1 MEKKIVALLLMLIV
15 TIQPITYANT
25 KPITLSPSAILMDAE
40 TGQVLYDKNA
50 KDQLYPASITKVLT
64 AIVALE
70 KNEDL
75 SEKVVIGK
83 DVPNQIVSN
92 SSAIY
97 LIPGESVTLEQ
108 LMYAL
113 MVESANDAAVAI
125 AEHTAGSV
133 EDFAELM
140 NKKAKELGAIDSH
153 FVNPHGLHSEEHFTT
168 AYDMALI
175 MREAIKDPVL
185 RKLMTTPNYIIAE
198 TNKQQ
203 TRYLWTKNRLY
214 KDEGDEFYNDK
225 VIASKTG
232 YTTEANNTLVSAAQ
246 DDNMKLIAVAL
257 NGQGTSTFSD
267 TSALFDYGFTSFETS
282 TLIRKDDFVKE
293 QKIEKASKPL
303 QIVSRSTVK
312 YIKTKDNSGEIQET
326 IKLSENLPSSI
337 SKGEIIGTIEYSVSN
352 EKIGEAQLM
361 AGNEVLSKSAIT
373 MQKIKGSIVYIIPG
387 ILLLYI
393 LARIYVHIR
402 NTQIRKR
409 KIRKKYGITYGRV
422 PRRRRSRRGQFS
434 RY

>member
-1 MEKKIVALLLMLIV
+1 MEKKILALLLMFIV

-25 KPITLSPSAILMDAE
+25 EPNTLSPSAILMDAE

-50 KDQLYPASITKVLT
+50 KERLYPASITKVLT
-64 AIVALE
+64 AIIALE
-70 KNEDL
+70 ENENL
-75 SEKVVIGK
+75 NEKVIIGK
-83 DVPNQIVSN
+83 DVPYQIVSN

-97 LIPGESVTLEQ
+97 LLPGEVVTLEQ

-133 EDFAELM
+133 ENFAKLM
-140 NKKAKELGAIDSH
+140 NNKAKELGATDSH
-153 FVNPHGLHSEEHFTT
+153 FTNPHGLHSEDHYTT

-175 MREAIKDPVL
+175 MKEAIKEPVL
-185 RKLMTTPNYIIAE
+185 RKLMTTSNYIIPE

-214 KDEGDEFYNDK
+214 KNEDDEFYNDK

-232 YTTEANNTLVSAAQ
+232 FTTEAKNTLVSAAENN
-246 DDNMKLIAVAL
+246 DMSLITVVL
-257 NGQGTSTFSD
+257 DGQSASTYYD
-267 TSALFDYGFTSFETS
+267 TSALFDYGFASFETS

-293 QKIEKASKPL
+293 QEIEKGSNPL

-312 YIKTKDNSGEIQET
+312 YVKTKDNSDEINET
-326 IKLSENLPSSI
+326 IKLSQNLPSTI
-337 SKGEIIGTIEYSVSN
+337 SKGEAIGKIEYSVGN
-352 EKIGEAQLM
+352 EKVGEAQLV
-361 AGNEVLSKSAIT
+361 AGNEVLSSSAVRI
-373 MQKIKGSIVYIIPG
+373 QKLKGSIIYLIPAL
-387 ILLLYI
+387 LLLYI

-402 NTQIRKR
+402 NTRIRKR
-409 KIRKKYGITYGRV
+409 RIRKKYGITYGSV
-422 PRRRRSRRGQFS
+422 PRRRRSQRSQYY